1 MKVSVQHKK
10 KQDTTQLVAAERS
23 VQLQIGGA
31 IAFTLLAFA
40 LGYIVLPDVIALPE
54 SLPERLAFALH
65 AAAAPLAVLLVAILM
80 VSTSRRKSLQDIH
93 GSAYGPP
100 SQQLAVKAAFLQ
112 NTLEQTVLLV
122 GALLILAT
130 LLTDAYLVLLPVA
143 AGLFVLGRI
152 AFYLGYQKSSMY
164 RAFGMGVSMLPA
176 VFGYLWIAVLLL
188 QKLF

>member
-10 KQDTTQLVAAERS
+10 KQDTTQLAAAERS

-40 LGYIVLPDVIALPE
+40 LGFIVLPSVIALPE
-54 SLPERLAFALH
+54 SLPDRLAFALH
-65 AAAAPLAVLLVAILM
+65 AAAAPFAVLLVAILM

>member
-23 VQLQIGGA
+23 VHLQIGGA